1 VSTTRMHKRRS
12 RSLLRCVGD
21 LLRSWWQVDRIRVSP
36 NAGRLL
42 RLRPG
47 NIVCIA
53 DRDIEVV
60 SRSVSQ
66 SPSGPS
72 ICYRCRSADGSAQ
85 LCVTPIVC
93 GAGERITWKEKAVER
108 SLTADEVEVWG

>member
-12 RSLLRCVGD
+12 RSLLRCIGD

-36 NAGRLL
+36 SAGRLL
-42 RLRPG
+42 RLQPG
-47 NIVCIA
+47 NIVGIA

-60 SRSVSQ
+60 SRCVSQ
-66 SPSGPS
+66 SPSGSS
-72 ICYRCRSADGSAQ
+72 ICYQCRSADGSAQ
-85 LCVTPIVC
+85 LCVTPVVF
-93 GAGERITWKEKAVER
+93 GVGERITWTEKDLER